1 MPYIHSVY
9 NEIAKRSER
18 RLDIEILLSTRMSAE
33 RKMSGSGDVERLEKI
48 AAGMEADQKSDK
60 SSQQG
65 EAENNS
71 AVAQREAQ
79 WGEWK
84 DIGMLLFQEQGLAHL
99 LTAFQRRIKI
109 SLLRS
114 RISLRLGHRR
124 RQTREYDTG
133 DYPLHHARL
142 D

>member
-9 NEIAKRSER
+9 NEIAKRSEL
-18 RLDIEILLSTRMSAE
+18 RLDIEILLSTRMSTE

-48 AAGMEADQKSDK
+48 AAEMDADQKSDRG
-60 SSQQG
+60 SQQG
-65 EAENNS
+65 QAENNS

-84 DIGMLLFQEQGLAHL
+84 DNGMLPFRRQTVAQL
-99 LTAFQRRIKI
+99 LTAFQRRIKT

-114 RISLRLGHRR
+114 QILLRLGHRR

-133 DYPLHHARL
+133 NYPLHLARL